1 MKLLTNKKNMATNK
15 LTIQVQH
22 GETKCE
28 CCPGFFN
35 NDLCYDLNY
44 ECELYD
50 YSTMRILKIENQ

>member
-1 MKLLTNKKNMATNK
+1 MATNK
-15 LTIQVQH
+15 LTIEVQH
-22 GETKCE
+22 GETICDS
-28 CCPGFFN
+28 CPGFFN